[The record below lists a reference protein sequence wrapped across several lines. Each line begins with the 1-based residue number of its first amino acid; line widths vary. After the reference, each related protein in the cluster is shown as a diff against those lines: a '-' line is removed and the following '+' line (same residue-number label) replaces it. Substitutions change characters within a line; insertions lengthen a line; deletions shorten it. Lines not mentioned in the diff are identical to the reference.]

1 MPAGLEWIEIVNRRL
16 QVVLLV
22 AFFFLLFA
30 HSPAEAQTAKRL
42 MLKDGSYQLAS
53 KWEVNG
59 DRVRYLSTERNE
71 WEEIPTS
78 MIDWPATENFEKQRE
93 SQGQLEFKQ
102 SAEEDEPESSATSPA
117 IAPGLHLP
125 SSGGVY
131 LHDTYNGE
139 RQLTEL
145 NQSSSEL
152 NRQTGH
158 NILRAAM
165 VPLASSKQLVELKG
179 EHARTQSHIQQ
190 PTIYLDIDQDP
201 GAESLPI
208 NERFRIARL
217 DTKKDARVVGSLK
230 IAITGRV
237 NRQEFYLPATAELL
251 SSGWVK
257 LTPAQPLSPGEY
269 AVVEM
274 LTPKAM
280 NSFVW
285 DFGVDPSSPQNPGV
299 LKAAPQTNLPADAG
313 TPSQLQQRSR

>member
-1 MPAGLEWIEIVNRRL
+1 MWIKIVNRRL

-22 AFFFLLFA
+22 ASFFLLLA
-30 HSPAEAQTAKRL
+30 HWPAEAQTAKRL

-93 SQGQLEFKQ
+93 SQRQLEFKQ
-102 SAEEDEPESSATSPA
+102 SAEEEESEAKAASPA

-131 LHDTYNGE
+131 LLDTYNGE

-145 NQSSSEL
+145 NQSSGEV

-165 VPLASSKQLVELKG
+165 SPLASSKQLVELKD
-179 EHARTQSHIQQ
+179 EHARTQSHTQQ

-201 GAESLPI
+201 GAESLPL

-217 DTKKDARVVGSLK
+217 ETKKDTRVVGSLK

-237 NRQEFYLPATAELL
+237 SRQEFYLSATAELL
-251 SSGWVK
+251 PGGWVR
-257 LTPAQPLSPGEY
+257 LTPSQPLSPGEY

-274 LTPKAM
+274 LTPKMM

-299 LKAAPQTNLPADAG
+299 MKATPQSNLPADAG
-313 TPSQLQQRSR
+313 TPSQLKQRSR

>member
-1 MPAGLEWIEIVNRRL
+1 VNRRL
-16 QVVLLV
+16 KVVLLA
-22 AFFFLLFA
+22 AFFLLLFA

-42 MLKDGSYQLAS
+42 VLKDGSYQLAS

-71 WEEIPTS
+71 WEEIPAS

-93 SQGQLEFKQ
+93 VQRKLEFKQ
-102 SAEEDEPESSATSPA
+102 SAEEDESEASKASPA

-131 LHDTYNGE
+131 LLDTYNGE

-145 NQSSSEL
+145 NQSSGEV

-165 VPLASSKQLVELKG
+165 IPMASSKQLVELKG
-179 EHARTQSHIQQ
+179 EHARTQSHTPQ

-201 GAESLPI
+201 GAESLPL

-217 DTKKDARVVGSLK
+217 ETKKDARVVGSLK

-237 NRQEFYLPATAELL
+237 SRQEFYLPATAELQPG
-251 SSGWVK
+251 GWVK
-257 LTPAQPLSPGEY
+257 LTPSQPLSPGEY

-274 LTPKAM
+274 LTPKIM

-285 DFGVDPSSPQNPGV
+285 DFGVDPSSPRNPGV
-299 LKAAPQTNLPADAG
+299 LKAAPQPDLPADAG
-313 TPSQLQQRSR
+313 TPSQLHQRSR